1 MPGAIVLAA
10 IAGAALATLPAAA
23 GIWTAALGALAGAG
37 LGGALAI
44 RRKGFSPWSLAVLAF
59 LVPVFTMP
67 VAPGA
72 DMAMHVALARGLL
85 HGVLSPAWPSVHAGA
100 YPRGFSALVAFFW
113 PLGPARA
120 GLLAA
125 AASYLV
131 FWYGLSALLQWMR
144 VPAARTVAAV
154 ALLLSKSPQAF
165 FAWGGNPTALALGL
179 AFFAA
184 AQESATLAAFCLA
197 GSAAIHPMGAV
208 AGALALAL
216 RWRQPRVP
224 LWAGAALCVVLAA
237 LALAGPEIS
246 PRELAWIRDYGL
258 HHERGSIA
266 VLGDP
271 ANIATALAAATLLW
285 KRRFRL
291 VARSAAAVALLFALF
306 FVLPYAGLYP
316 VRFGPLL
323 LVAVA
328 PLWAEAAAA
337 RIPLFAAA
345 ALLLAVPGH
354 LRWYQEATP
363 IATSHDLET
372 IACLDRSTPGDA
384 VIDGAYGDA
393 TQWIPALAG
402 RAVTHPHQHVSLFD
416 ETDAALARLPGP
428 SFRFNGARLR
438 YGGPLPPARG
448 AALCGGALLRLQ

>member
-1 MPGAIVLAA
+1 MPGAVVLAA
-10 IAGAALATLPAAA
+10 IAGAALATLPTAA
-23 GIWTAALGALAGAG
+23 GVWAGALGALAGAAVAA
-37 LGGALAI
+37 ALAE
-44 RRKGFSPWSLAVLAF
+44 RRKGFSPWSLALLAF
-59 LVPVFTMP
+59 VAPVFTMP

-85 HGVLSPAWPSVHAGA
+85 SGTLSPAWPSVHVGA
-100 YPRGFSALVAFFW
+100 YPRGFSTLVAFFW

-120 GLLAA
+120 GLVVA

-154 ALLLSKSPQAF
+154 ALLLSRSPQAF
-165 FAWGGNPTALALGL
+165 FAWGGNPTAMALGL

-184 AQESATLAAFCLA
+184 AQESATLAALCLA

-208 AGALALAL
+208 AGALALSL
-216 RWRQPRVP
+216 RWRQPRVA
-224 LWAGAALCVVLAA
+224 LIAAAALCAVLGA
-237 LALAGPEIS
+237 LALAGPRLS

-258 HHERGSIA
+258 RHEHGSIA
-266 VLGDP
+266 LLGDP
-271 ANIATALAAATLLW
+271 ANIATALAAAVLLW
-285 KRRFRL
+285 RRRFRL
-291 VARSAAAVALLFALF
+291 VARSAAAIALLFALF
-306 FVLPYAGLYP
+306 LVLPYAGLYP

-337 RIPLFAAA
+337 RVPLYAAA
-345 ALLLAVPGH
+345 ALLVAAPFH
-354 LRWYQEATP
+354 LRWYQQSTPMATR
-363 IATSHDLET
+363 HDLEA

-384 VIDGAYGDA
+384 VVDGAYGDA
-393 TQWIPALAG
+393 TQWIPALTG
-402 RAVTHPHQHVSLFD
+402 RRVTQPHQHVSLFD
-416 ETDAALARLPGP
+416 ETEAALARLPAP
-428 SFRFNGARLR
+428 RFRFNGERMR
-438 YGGPLPPARG
+438 YGEALPPARG